1 MSLFVSRDY
10 IQTEQSIK
18 DRGGHEVERVIYLDH
33 AATSWP
39 KPPAVGEA
47 MMQALDVAG
56 ANPGRGGHR
65 MAVQASRVLF
75 GARKAI
81 STLLGV
87 RNANDIALGSNTT
100 EALNL
105 AIQGWL
111 REGDH
116 VIATMAEHN
125 SVRRPLEYMRKSR
138 NVEVDYVPV
147 NAAGEIDLVQFAR
160 LFRSNTRLVVCTH
173 SSNLLGSILPIG
185 EIALMCQKHQV
196 TFLVD
201 AAQSAGII
209 PVDVKQLGIDMLA
222 FPGHKGLLGP
232 QGTGGLYIAPE
243 LDVLPLLHGGTGS
256 QSEAIEQ
263 PLVRPDRYE
272 AGTPNTVGIA
282 GLAAGVQ
289 HVLELTPEFIYKHE
303 WDLTQHMMDGLS
315 SIQGIRMLG
324 PEIGQ
329 PRTGLLSFTVEGY
342 DSAQLAFQLDR
353 SYGIAVRS
361 GFHCTPLA
369 HESAGTTASGA
380 VRASVGYSTS
390 REDVDALIEAVIELT
405 ASKSV

>member
-1 MSLFVSRDY
+1 M
-10 IQTEQSIK
+10 E
-18 DRGGHEVERVIYLDH
+18 EVIYLDH

-39 KPPAVGEA
+39 KPPAVVEA
-47 MMQALDVAG
+47 MMKAMDVAG
-56 ANPGRGGHR
+56 ANPGRGSHQ

-125 SVRRPLEYMRKSR
+125 SVRRPLEYMRRIR

-147 NAAGEIDLVQFAR
+147 NAAGQIDLAQFTR
-160 LFRSNTRLVVCTH
+160 LFRPNTRLVVCTH

-196 TFLVD
+196 TLLVD
-201 AAQSAGII
+201 AAQSAGIL

-243 LDVLPLLHGGTGS
+243 LDVQPLLHGGTGS

-263 PLVRPDRYE
+263 PHVRPDRYE

-289 HVLELTPEFIYKHE
+289 HVLELTPEIIYKQE

-315 SIQGIRMLG
+315 SVQGIRMLG

-329 PRTGLLSFTVEGY
+329 PRTGLLSFIVEGY

-353 SYGIAVRS
+353 NYGIAVRS

-380 VRASVGYSTS
+380 VRASVGYNTS
-390 REDVDALIEAVIELT
+390 INDVNALIEAVIELT
-405 ASKSV
+405 AN